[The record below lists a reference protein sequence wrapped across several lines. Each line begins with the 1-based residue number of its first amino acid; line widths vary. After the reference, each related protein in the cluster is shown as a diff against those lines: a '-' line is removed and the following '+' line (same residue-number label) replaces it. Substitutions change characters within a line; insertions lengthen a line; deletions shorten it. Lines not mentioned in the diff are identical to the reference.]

1 MTQAFSRSA
10 ARRAGAA
17 LLSALLLAFPAAAQ
31 DDATPEPAPEETP
44 AQAVEQ
50 ETVPEE
56 TGAQEIDVQEP
67 VAIVGPE
74 VITEGELR
82 QAFQSRGVQ
91 FGPTL
96 EAAREE
102 LLDMV
107 AAEYWVQQFFGA
119 RALTDPRIRGAVG
132 EAERQ
137 ILFELYA
144 QSQFDPTPPTEA
156 EIEAYV
162 AENPQAFG
170 ERVEYRF
177 QRFRIALPGEGAAA
191 QVDELLKDI
200 VTGEPTAE
208 EASELARGLS
218 RAGIPFDRS
227 TIWLGS
233 EALAEPVLARL
244 EGLRVAEETVDIEA
258 TPEAYDV
265 LILFEA
271 RPDPVDPALV
281 RDGIATRI
289 LQERYQAERA
299 ELAARIAEPLR
310 AAAESGAPVPLGRRF
325 LAALG
330 VLGGALGLVLAG
342 AMTWSGRTRQLFRL
356 ARADNSDDGLPGLRR
371 PGPVTAMAALLA
383 VLGLV
388 AAGAALAYRPVV
400 LTSLPGLSVFLGL
413 TVLALILGLLL
424 WRGREAT
431 LDQARS
437 RQGVATVRAW
447 VLLAVQVAFCAAFVF
462 LPFVYQ

>member
-1 MTQAFSRSA
+1 MTPFTRSA
-10 ARRAGAA
+10 LRRTGVT
-17 LLSALLLAFPAAAQ
+17 LLSLLLLALPAVAQ
-31 DDATPEPAPEETP
+31 EDAAPETT
-44 AQAVEQ
+44 AQ
-50 ETVPEE
+50 EE
-56 TGAQEIDVQEP
+56 TAPNTTTAEPTQEIDAQEP

-74 VITEGELR
+74 VITENELR
-82 QAFQSRGVQ
+82 RAFESRGAR

-96 EAAREE
+96 EAARED

-107 AAEYWVQQFFGA
+107 AAEFWVQQFFGA
-119 RALTDPRIRGAVG
+119 RALTDPRIRSAVG

-144 QSQFDPTPPTEA
+144 QSQFDPTPPTDA
-156 EIEAYV
+156 EIDAYI

-170 ERVEYRF
+170 DRVDYRF
-177 QRFRIALPGEGAAA
+177 QRFRIGLPGEGAAA
-191 QVDELLKDI
+191 RVDELLDDI

-208 EASELARGLS
+208 EASELAQALS

-244 EGLRVAEETVDIEA
+244 EGLRVAGETVDIEA
-258 TPEAYDV
+258 TPDAYDV

-271 RPDPVDPALV
+271 RPDPVDPALL
-281 RDGIATRI
+281 REAIAGRI
-289 LQERYQAERA
+289 LQERYQTERA

-310 AAAESGAPVPLGRRF
+310 AAAESGAPVPLGERF

-330 VLGGALGLVLAG
+330 VLGAALGLVLAG
-342 AMTWSGRTRQLFRL
+342 AITWTGRTRQLFRL
-356 ARADNSDDGLPGLRR
+356 ARIDNSDDGLPALRR
-371 PGPVTAMAALLA
+371 PGPVMAMAVLVAA
-383 VLGLV
+383 LGLV
-388 AAGAALAYRPVV
+388 AAGSALFFRPVV

-413 TVLALILGLLL
+413 TILALILGLLL

-431 LDQARS
+431 LDQARR
-437 RQGVATVRAW
+437 RQGLATVRAW
-447 VLLAVQVAFCAAFVF
+447 VLLAVQIALCAAFVF